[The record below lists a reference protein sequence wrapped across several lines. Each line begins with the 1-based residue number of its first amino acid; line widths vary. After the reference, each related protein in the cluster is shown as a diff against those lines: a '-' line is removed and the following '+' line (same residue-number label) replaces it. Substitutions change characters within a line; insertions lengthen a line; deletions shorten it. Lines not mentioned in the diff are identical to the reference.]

1 MKKRILAGLAVGFL
15 FAIGALFV
23 MNSNTTLLDASTL
36 NVEALASGDI
46 NPDCP
51 NGCMGAGNGC
61 TCYGKHP
68 KLQVATEYWRKEK
81 EKEDRRTNGRGPV
94 NP

>member
-15 FAIGALFV
+15 FAVGALFV

-36 NVEALASGDI
+36 NVEALASGEI

-51 NGCMGAGNGC
+51 NGCMGKGQKC
-61 TCYGKHP
+61 HCYIDYPLKEA
-68 KLQVATEYWRKEK
+68 KEYWVKHEHL
-81 EKEDRRTNGRGPV
+81 NS
-94 NP
+94 

>member
-1 MKKRILAGLAVGFL
+1 MKKRILAVLAVGFL
-15 FAIGALFV
+15 FAIAALFIT
-23 MNSNTTLLDASTL
+23 NSNTTLLDASTL

-51 NGCMGAGNGC
+51 NGCMGAGDGC
-61 TCYGKHP
+61 YCFGTHIDLKEA
-68 KLQVATEYWRKEK
+68 KEYWRKEK

>member
-15 FAIGALFV
+15 FAIAALFV
-23 MNSNTTLLDASTL
+23 TNSNTTLLDASTL

-46 NPDCP
+46 NPDCLY
-51 NGCMGAGNGC
+51 GCMGAGNGC
-61 TCYGKHP
+61 KCNGNHP
-68 KLQVATEYWRKEK
+68 TLHEATAYWRKEK

>member
-36 NVEALASGDI
+36 NVEALAYHI

-51 NGCMGAGNGC
+51 NGCMGPGTHC
-61 TCYGKHP
+61 HCYKDYGQYSEAVWDKDS
-68 KLQVATEYWRKEK
+68 EE
-81 EKEDRRTNGRGPV
+81 V

>member
-1 MKKRILAGLAVGFL
+1 MKKRILAVLAVDFL
-15 FAIGALFV
+15 FVIAALFIT
-23 MNSNTTLLDASTL
+23 NSNTTLLDASTL

-51 NGCMGAGNGC
+51 NGCMGAGDGC
-61 TCYGKHP
+61 HCYRDYD
-68 KLQVATEYWRKEK
+68 KLAEATEYWRKEK